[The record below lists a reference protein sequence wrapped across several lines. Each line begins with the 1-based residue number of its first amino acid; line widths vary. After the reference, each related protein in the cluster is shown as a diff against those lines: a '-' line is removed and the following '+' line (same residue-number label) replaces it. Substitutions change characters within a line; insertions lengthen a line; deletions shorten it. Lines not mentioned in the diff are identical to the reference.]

1 MQVTESGWWK
11 ERERDRVVERGE
23 IYRDKVGDGEK
34 EGLKKNGG
42 LCCYSMGLYSWEK
55 NNK

>member
-42 LCCYSMGLYSWEK
+42 LCCYSMGLYSWGK
-55 NNK
+55 K